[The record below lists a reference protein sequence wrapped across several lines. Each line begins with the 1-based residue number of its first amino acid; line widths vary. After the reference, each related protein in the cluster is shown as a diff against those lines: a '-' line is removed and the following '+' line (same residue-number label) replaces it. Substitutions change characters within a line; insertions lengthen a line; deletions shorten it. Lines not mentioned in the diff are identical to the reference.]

1 MRILY
6 KLSDLLS
13 EVYIGFYCLSV
24 NVSRFL
30 LVVFLFLFF
39 FHRFVTV
46 KNKSEYEKF
55 FCKCLFIISRYCRY
69 DCLPN
74 DKQCLSELALVNVEA
89 LATGEGDVPTSCY
102 GSGNVDCPISD
113 SKVSYVM
120 NGRSF

>member
-46 KNKSEYEKF
+46 KSAF
-55 FCKCLFIISRYCRY
+55 LLLVGIAVMTVCRM
-69 DCLPN
+69 N
-74 DKQCLSELALVNVEA
+74 NKQCLSELALVNVEA

>member
-1 MRILY
+1 M
-6 KLSDLLS
+6 
-13 EVYIGFYCLSV
+13 SV
-24 NVSRFL
+24 DSFL
-30 LVVFLFLFF
+30 LFFLFLFF

-55 FCKCLFIISRYCRY
+55 FFVSAFLLLVGIAVMTVCRM
-69 DCLPN
+69 N
-74 DKQCLSELALVNVEA
+74 NKQYLSELALVNVEA